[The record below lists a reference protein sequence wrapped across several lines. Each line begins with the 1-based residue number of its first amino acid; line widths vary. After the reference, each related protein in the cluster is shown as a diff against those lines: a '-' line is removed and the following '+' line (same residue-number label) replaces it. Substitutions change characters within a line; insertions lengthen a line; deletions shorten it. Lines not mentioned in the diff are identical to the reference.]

1 MAEDGKSELRIQQ
14 VEILEPND
22 RPDAND
28 LGLDSSQCA
37 ALYAALT
44 QKISVIQ
51 GPPGTGKTYL
61 GLRIVQSLL
70 KNKRFW
76 VDPTE
81 KRLNARNVRT
91 LETRFGLR
99 VDPRGRS
106 SPILVICYTNHALD
120 QFLEGIAK
128 FTQQIVRI
136 GSQSKCAAL
145 ETFSLMAWKKR
156 PNYGAQHDTRRW
168 IFEIRDKLREY
179 EK

>member
-1 MAEDGKSELRIQQ
+1 MAEDGKSRLRIQQ
-14 VEILEPND
+14 VEILEPNG

-28 LGLDSSQCA
+28 LGLDPSQCA

-61 GLRIVQSLL
+61 GLRIVQCLL

-76 VDPTE
+76 IEPPQERLAYRSYVPRRQRYDPV
-81 KRLNARNVRT
+81 N
-91 LETRFGLR
+91 LR
-99 VDPRGRS
+99 RRS
-106 SPILVICYTNHALD
+106 SPILIICYTNHALD

-128 FTQQIVRI
+128 FTKQIVRI

-156 PNYGAQHDTRRW
+156 PKYGVQRDTRRW
-168 IFEIRDKLREY
+168 IFEIQDKLREY